1 MKVFALMMVILL
13 FITSCGDELLIPK
26 PPTYLRSE
34 LPSHEYVHYTSGC
47 GYHFD
52 ISKQYEVKDVAAQ
65 PGQTDFTCHKDID
78 LGPLNGMI
86 HFSYITMQEPL
97 AKYVNFANDKVEEHK
112 LKATAINDS
121 NIIRS
126 DARVFG
132 TIFELQGDVASPF
145 QFYLT
150 DSTTTFVSGVVY
162 FNTPP
167 NYDSLRPS
175 LNYLKTDLLR
185 MINTFEW
192 K

>member
-1 MKVFALMMVILL
+1 MKVLVSMLVVLL
-13 FITSCGDELLIPK
+13 FIASCGDELLIPK

-34 LPSHEYVHYTSGC
+34 LPPHTYAHYSSGC

-52 ISKQYEVKDVAAQ
+52 ISKEYEVRDVAA
-65 PGQTDFTCHKDID
+65 PAGQTNFTCHKDID
-78 LGPLNGMI
+78 LGVLNGTI
-86 HFSYITMQEPL
+86 HFSYINMQEPL
-97 AKYVNFANDKVEEHK
+97 SKYVNFANDKVEEHK

-121 NIIRS
+121 NIIRT
-126 DARVFG
+126 DARVYG

-150 DSTTTFVSGVVY
+150 DSNKTFVSGVVY
-162 FNTPP
+162 FNSRP